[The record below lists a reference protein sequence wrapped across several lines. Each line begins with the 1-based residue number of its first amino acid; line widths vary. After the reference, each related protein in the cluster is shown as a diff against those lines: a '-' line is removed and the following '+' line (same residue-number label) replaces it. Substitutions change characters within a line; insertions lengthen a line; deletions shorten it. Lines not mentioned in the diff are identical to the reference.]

1 MASTEEILGRKIN
14 SIKEL
19 KKYIQDLQNSL
30 LGLDSESDEFKRT
43 VEQLTTAQNEYS
55 RITKATSVE
64 NTAAKDSVVGLEQ
77 EYKKLYNQFKV
88 LSEEQ
93 RNSDFGKNMAS
104 QLKGISEKLNTV
116 KQSAGNWKDNIGQYT
131 DSITAAFGK
140 MGISVGNLCPS
151 LKGVTSAFKSFGAV
165 LKSNPIGIVIAAI
178 MALVAIFKKVREAV
192 NKNEELQMRW
202 NQAMSAFKPIG
213 DAVANIMDKLAGVL
227 VKVVEWISKAYEGVV
242 KLTLGF
248 TDFLGIT
255 KNAKKDFEEQQKLY
269 RDIAKAQDDL
279 TLSKRNARIE
289 AAKKSAEVERLR
301 EEASETEN
309 LKEKREKLEKAK
321 KIQAEI
327 DAVAVKN
334 AKEEL
339 RILQEQ
345 AKLTPNATA
354 DNEALANA
362 MVAVSNA
369 EAQAAS
375 NARRFNR
382 ELKATKDNSS
392 GAGSGI
398 DSLKKKAQELY
409 KELENNNRTD
419 IQKLTVKYDEEKK
432 LLEKYHLDT
441 TLLTKKYNEDV
452 AKVNLETYKK
462 TLENSRKFYSES
474 LENEKRYFDNYVAYA
489 EDQVDSLTI
498 QIERLSKDTT
508 GRVENLMTE
517 FKNVVEK
524 AAPDLDMFFEEIRK
538 NGDIS
543 KIVDYD
549 YVIDKV
555 NYLKESN
562 AEYADTL
569 KYITDIGEEGWS
581 KMTDGLRNAAE
592 SLNINDGLVIKTGE
606 DYDNILNVV
615 IPNSLKKLEDQLV
628 DANIGKKMAEMKEQ
642 MLQEETGLLVGGFSE
657 QFYNEEVI
665 RNNYDYLNTLKE
677 QLAEELV
684 NFKGTQEHKLEL
696 LEQYHETVGQLRD
709 AEFAAVKL
717 DAERTQ
723 AVWDASFEA
732 FNDMASSINTV
743 IGSVS
748 NLIQQERQS
757 GKITKEEAEKKK
769 KVLKNLEK
777 ISLAVNLAQIAAS
790 TAAGIMDVWKGFG
803 AEYSGNA
810 MTAASTGPGFAVTKP
825 TLDAKSLAA
834 AILRTTAIAATGA
847 ANMAAA
853 TQGTIAKIKA
863 LDAEGSDA
871 GVSNVAAT
879 PSMIDSTP
887 YSFYQEKQILQ
898 NEEMLNQ
905 QYFVKVTDIE
915 DGLNHKVQVTQE
927 SSF

>member
-1 MASTEEILGRKIN
+1 MASVEEVLGRKIN

-19 KKYIQDLQNSL
+19 KKYINDLQNSL
-30 LGLDSESDEFKRT
+30 LGLDSESQEFKNT
-43 VEQLTTAQNEYS
+43 VQQLSTAQDYYS

-77 EYKKLYNQFKV
+77 EYKKLYAQFKV

-104 QLKGISEKLNTV
+104 QLKGISEKLNET
-116 KQSAGNWKDNIGQYT
+116 KKSAGNWKDNIGQYT

-140 MGISVGNLCPS
+140 MGVSVGNLSSP

-178 MALVAIFKKVREAV
+178 MALVTLFKKVREAV

-255 KNAKKDFEEQQKLY
+255 KNAKEDFEEQQKLY
-269 RDIAKAQDDL
+269 RGLAKAQDDL
-279 TLSKRNARIE
+279 TLAKRNARIE
-289 AAKKSAEVERLR
+289 SAKKSAEVERLR

-309 LKEKREKLEKAK
+309 LKEKREKLEQAK

-339 RILQEQ
+339 RILQAQ
-345 AKLTPNATA
+345 AELTPNATA

-375 NARRFNR
+375 NMRRFNR
-382 ELKATKDNSS
+382 ELKATKDSSS
-392 GAGSGI
+392 GAGV
-398 DSLKKKAQELY
+398 DNLKKKAQELY
-409 KELENNNRTD
+409 KELENNNRTEV
-419 IQKLTVKYDEEKK
+419 QKLTVKYDEEKK

-452 AKVNLETYKK
+452 AKANLETYKK

-498 QIERLSKDTT
+498 QIDRLSKDTT
-508 GRVENLMTE
+508 GRVGNLMTE

-524 AAPDLDMFFEEIRK
+524 TAPELDMFFEEIYK

-549 YVIDKV
+549 YVINKV

-569 KYITDIGEEGWS
+569 EYITNIGEEGWS
-581 KMTDGLRNAAE
+581 KLTDGLSKAAE
-592 SLNINDGLVIKTGE
+592 SLNINDGLVIKTGK
-606 DYDNILNVV
+606 DYENILNVV
-615 IPNSLKKLEDQLV
+615 IPNSIKKLQDQLV
-628 DANIGKKMAEMKEQ
+628 DAKIGEKMAEMRETI
-642 MLQEETGLLVGGFSE
+642 LNEETGLLVGGFSE
-657 QFYNEEVI
+657 QFYNEEVL

-677 QLAEELV
+677 QLAEELT
-684 NFKGTQEHKLEL
+684 NFQGTQEQKLEL
-696 LEQYHETVGQLRD
+696 MEKYYETVGQLRD

-723 AVWDASFEA
+723 AVWDASFET
-732 FNDMASSINTV
+732 FNSMASSINTV

-748 NLIQQERQS
+748 NLIEQERQS

-790 TAAGIMDVWKGFG
+790 TASAIMDVWKGFG

-810 MTAASTGPGFAVTKP
+810 MTAASTGPGFAITKP
-825 TLDAKSLAA
+825 VLDAKSLTA

-853 TQGTIAKIKA
+853 TMGSIAKIKA
-863 LDAEGSDA
+863 LDADSSSPSTA
-871 GVSNVAAT
+871 SVGVA
-879 PSMIDSTP
+879 PSIIDSRP
-887 YSFYQEKQILQ
+887 YEYYQERQFLQ

-905 QYFVKVTDIE
+905 QYFVSVTDIE